1 MKKIFNITIMIVFL
15 MVGIVSA
22 DINDGLVAYQ
32 PMEPQIEN
40 PERDFPYWI
49 DPSVDEVD
57 LGYNFTWDREIV
69 TPDGSRNYSCMLD
82 PQFGAEI
89 TVPDLSELAEYTISY
104 SIFVMSLGG
113 ANLNVIIPQYGYY
126 HIIVTKTQI
135 DDDDSVGFRFYIN
148 NVEAPVFY
156 FEGAIDVGVTFDW
169 DGIQGRVDEIRVYD
183 RVVGSLDRA
192 AIYDHAMA
200 GWTHDEPVDDEPMD
214 DEPVDDEPVD
224 EPVVNPEIEPLVGA
238 RSEPLDISDAGAEL
252 IDSAKDATCFISTL
266 L

>member
-1 MKKIFNITIMIVFL
+1 MKKIFNITVVMVFL

-32 PMEPQIEN
+32 PMEPQVEN

-57 LGYNFTWDREIV
+57 LGYNFTWDMEIV

-113 ANLNVIIPQYGYY
+113 ANLNVIIPQDGYY

-135 DDDDSVGFRFYIN
+135 DDDSVGFRFYIN

-200 GWTHDEPVDDEPMD
+200 GWTHDDPEVEPEVEP
-214 DEPVDDEPVD
+214 EDEPVD

-238 RSEPLDISDAGAEL
+238 RSEPLDISDAGVEL
-252 IDSAKDATCFISTL
+252 VDSAKDATCFISTL